1 MGEILKDKMKACG
14 NCIDEDEE
22 NVGKYFGREKRANND
37 KKEAAAS
44 LVGDTMKAA
53 TGTDVAAKRAK
64 VKKEMK
70 EIMGQTKDVTDE
82 ELDEALDL
90 AAVDVVDDIDA
101 CLVPADCRAE
111 VDAKVEA
118 VTGCK
123 PKAVKAKK
131 NTLAKIAAGKVG
143 RDTKD
148 AGEMDEAV
156 IEAAEKAKYQSV
168 GGIEK
173 WETVKPKVK
182 KCRDAMGDDEVLK
195 VKKKP
200 SIDVVVEYAGDY
212 VKATNTAVKTAMDA
226 VDADMKVEIV
236 GEPTKDPL
244 DSKCKTMFKASKKD
258 GKTAATDDELKGVLP
273 DKYTTL
279 VKASGR
285 RLGGET
291 IDVSADQSTEITTES
306 ADKKAADDKAAAD
319 KAAADK
325 KAADDKKADDTA
337 ATPAAAEAGAVR
349 TAMLSSSMVV
359 VAFASV
365 ALSLFL

>member
-1 MGEILKDKMKACG
+1 
-14 NCIDEDEE
+14 
-22 NVGKYFGREKRANND
+22 
-37 KKEAAAS
+37 
-44 LVGDTMKAA
+44 MKAA
-53 TGTDVAAKRAK
+53 TGTDVAAKRVK

-101 CLVPADCRAE
+101 CLVPANCRAE

-148 AGEMDEAV
+148 AGE
-156 IEAAEKAKYQSV
+156 
-168 GGIEK
+168 
-173 WETVKPKVK
+173 
-182 KCRDAMGDDEVLK
+182 
-195 VKKKP
+195 
-200 SIDVVVEYAGDY
+200 
-212 VKATNTAVKTAMDA
+212 MDA

-325 KAADDKKADDTA
+325 KAADDKAAADKKAADDK
-337 ATPAAAEAGAVR
+337 AAADKKQQTIKKQMTRLPRQLQPRLGLPGLPCCLR
-349 TAMLSSSMVV
+349 RWLWLRSLLL
-359 VAFASV
+359 
-365 ALSLFL
+365 LSLCSCKQEEEDDRRYKIIAYDSYIKLSLSYSCNHFGTLYQYDHSYICIQNNNCVVLCTVQT